1 MKYQWCG
8 PENGVTVSSG
18 QLYCAGHC
26 CKDDS
31 WCSCLFFH
39 VFESALFV
47 STDIP
52 CFREIIKFL
61 YCNLLVIRCV
71 HIDCLK
77 RTDAVWN
84 GQAHRKNWKVFLKTV
99 SKRHFQTWHEENKL
113 SDHMFLYLNYTISPY
128 PRSSSFLQRLTV
140 RSIARRGSFIIIYL
154 KQIIYLK

>member
-1 MKYQWCG
+1 MVWTWKWCNGLQWPVVLCRALLQRWLL
-8 PENGVTVSSG
+8 VFMFVFSCFWVCSFCVHWYS
-18 QLYCAGHC
+18 LL
-26 CKDDS
+26 S
-31 WCSCLFFH
+31 WNNL
-39 VFESALFV
+39 
-47 STDIP
+47 I
-52 CFREIIKFL
+52 L

-99 SKRHFQTWHEENKL
+99 SKRQFQTWDEENKL

-154 KQIIYLK
+154 KQIINLKK